1 MFNVLRS
8 HQTAHHRV
16 GVGLN
21 LPWQVGLL
29 VCDYLGPHH
38 RLLLLLLLRTQSD
51 PQQVRGDLLHAQVN
65 PLPSLGRYSVGQ
77 QTIVLGTLVNILQ
90 NKT

>member
-29 VCDYLGPHH
+29 VGDYLGSAYADSNYDGS
-38 RLLLLLLLRTQSD
+38 T
-51 PQQVRGDLLHAQVN
+51 
-65 PLPSLGRYSVGQ
+65 
-77 QTIVLGTLVNILQ
+77 NILW
-90 NKT
+90 KASKMHHLHFSFL

>member
-29 VCDYLGPHH
+29 VGDYLGPHH
-38 RLLLLLLLRTQSD
+38 RLLLLLLLLAESYSWNAEYYYQASAWTFFHLKGRQQS
-51 PQQVRGDLLHAQVN
+51 
-65 PLPSLGRYSVGQ
+65 SE
-77 QTIVLGTLVNILQ
+77 GTG
-90 NKT
+90 